1 MRNLTIMLLILTLV
15 SCVKFP
21 KYKGDKNDSE
31 DPKTEDNTLLSISQL
46 NIIAG
51 PDESVKVISIS
62 SNDSWRIENIP
73 QWCVFSS
80 IRGEKGNFSLSI
92 SIKANS
98 SDAKRDSNILIKSG
112 NKEITLSIQQYSA
125 LLSASLKIKSGV
137 DISNSNMYFAPLK
150 YNKRI
155 AYSLIAAD
163 GYNSPWSILFNYMQ
177 GRYINSEVIWHSN
190 MDKTPN
196 GYQPESP
203 LYYTDGC
210 GVKRRFNLGNSI
222 CPIRDYMQSEYPY
235 DRRDPDKYFP
245 YLVWDEIYDMLDF
258 DGSVQ
263 FHNMREEGG
272 YGSTGVFY
280 DKTNPVEVLQGLKDV
295 QSYVQT
301 RINRKMFVL
310 AVPDGNRVYVEAGNS
325 FQDVLMMTDGSF
337 TNDINLYNVNI
348 ENLKRGVFLQGDF
361 EKHKNNFLNYYNRCS
376 DTYYPWVL
384 DVTHSIDNPFN
395 KDLFQI
401 KLVDWIFA
409 NFGAQGRDDIW
420 MATPDEIYQYKYLC
434 STSNLTKSWDG
445 NNMNVNIDIPVKNND
460 FNWYEYTILV
470 DGVNRIEDIDIEFSE
485 DIIGLSYGI
494 SENKLMINVNMDYT
508 LLSRAVQYT
517 SI

>member
-1 MRNLTIMLLILTLV
+1 
-15 SCVKFP
+15 
-21 KYKGDKNDSE
+21 
-31 DPKTEDNTLLSISQL
+31 
-46 NIIAG
+46 
-51 PDESVKVISIS
+51 
-62 SNDSWRIENIP
+62 
-73 QWCVFSS
+73 
-80 IRGEKGNFSLSI
+80 
-92 SIKANS
+92 
-98 SDAKRDSNILIKSG
+98 
-112 NKEITLSIQQYSA
+112 
-125 LLSASLKIKSGV
+125 
-137 DISNSNMYFAPLK
+137 
-150 YNKRI
+150 
-155 AYSLIAAD
+155 
-163 GYNSPWSILFNYMQ
+163 
-177 GRYINSEVIWHSN
+177 
-190 MDKTPN
+190 
-196 GYQPESP
+196 
-203 LYYTDGC
+203 
-210 GVKRRFNLGNSI
+210 
-222 CPIRDYMQSEYPY
+222 
-235 DRRDPDKYFP
+235 
-245 YLVWDEIYDMLDF
+245 
-258 DGSVQ
+258 
-263 FHNMREEGG
+263 MREEGG

-301 RINRKMFVL
+301 RINRKMIVL

-348 ENLKRGVFLQGDF
+348 ENLKRGIFLQDDF

-470 DGVNRIEDIDIEFSE
+470 DGVNRIEDIDIELSE

-508 LLSRAVQYT
+508 LLSRAEKYT
-517 SI
+517 SIYESSRTNENKENALYFINRLTKKRQTSFLQRLN